1 MNLDL
6 RHIQFE
12 LQVSPLK
19 CRLADVAS
27 TKIVLHVVNR
37 STQNVDTENY
47 RYELLIDGESSMIWS
62 MAIGNRMY
70 DQKWLSLPPQ
80 DSVSEDFSSLAPRL
94 FTHEGRYHLQ
104 LKWKELKAKTII
116 VEVTE

>member
-1 MNLDL
+1 MNPDS
-6 RHIQFE
+6 RHVQFE
-12 LQVSPLK
+12 LQVSPLQF
-19 CRLADVAS
+19 RLADVAT
-27 TKIVLHVVNR
+27 TKIELHVLNQG
-37 STQNVDTENY
+37 TQNVDTENY

-70 DQKWLSLPPQ
+70 DNKWLSLPPQ

-94 FTHEGRYHLQ
+94 FTHAGRYHLQ
-104 LKWKELKAKTII
+104 LKWKELKGKTII